1 MKLKKIKIEDLQVG
15 MFIVNMGRSWFKHPF
30 LRNQLRITSLKQIQK
45 FRKYGILEVYID
57 PEKGLDVP
65 YPSLDSPSPTQTPKE
80 PPPRMSPGQRPI
92 APSVHP
98 EEGPSDQISPTE
110 SDLVARE
117 AAELLPPKASGP
129 TPSSAYVA
137 PQGGDVPP
145 EPLEKS
151 ESVIF
156 WENNVANVEQSLAK
170 QQSTAPVLQP
180 IEEKVP
186 FAQEIETALQVQ
198 KEAQTVIRNIMQD
211 IRLGKNIQS
220 DRVKRVVNSMID
232 SILNNPDALASLTRM
247 KGYDEHTFVH
257 SINVCILSL
266 TLARHLSFS
275 RDEMLEIGI
284 GALLHDVGKMKI
296 HPQILKKPESLTAE
310 EWTEVKKHP
319 LYSYEILESSRE
331 IPDESKPVA
340 LQHHERQDGSGYPYG
355 LKGDEISRFG
365 QMAGI
370 IDFYDATTTDQWYR
384 KGLQPHEGIQ
394 KIYERAQTEFNLVLV
409 ERFIQCIGIYPF
421 GTLVLLDTEEIGI
434 VCGINPE
441 KLLRPNVLIIF
452 QNSKTPHPHPF
463 LADLTE
469 RIGDSQWFKR
479 TIVMPLDP
487 GKWNIRLDPY
497 LSMMKRIRNPET
509 GKESLS

>member
-15 MFIVNMGRSWFKHPF
+15 MFIVNMGRSWLKHPF
-30 LRNQLRITSLKQIQK
+30 LRNKLRITSPKQIQK
-45 FRKYGILEVYID
+45 FRKYGIMEVYID
-57 PEKGLDVP
+57 PDKGLDVP
-65 YPSLDSPSPTQTPKE
+65 CPSLDSPSPTQTAEDLSPPE
-80 PPPRMSPGQRPI
+80 PPGQTPI
-92 APSVHP
+92 APSVP
-98 EEGPSDQISPTE
+98 PGEEPADRIPPTEQSPT
-110 SDLVARE
+110 SAR
-117 AAELLPPKASGP
+117 
-129 TPSSAYVA
+129 VA
-137 PQGGDVPP
+137 PQGSDFPP

-151 ESVIF
+151 DSVIF
-156 WENNVANVEQSLAK
+156 WENHVANVEESLAK
-170 QQSTAPVLQP
+170 QQATGPVLQP

-186 FAQEIETALQVQ
+186 FAQEIKTALQVQ

-266 TLARHLSFS
+266 TLARHLSFN

-310 EWTEVKKHP
+310 EWNEIKKHP
-319 LYSYEILESSRE
+319 LYSYEILDASRG
-331 IPDESKPVA
+331 IPDESKPIA

-365 QMAGI
+365 QITGI
-370 IDFYDATTTDQWYR
+370 IDFYDAITTDQWYK

-409 ERFIQCIGIYPF
+409 ERFVQCIGIYPF

-441 KLLRPNVLIIF
+441 KLLRPNVLVIF
-452 QNSKTPHPHPF
+452 QNSKTPYPQPF

-479 TIVMPLDP
+479 TVVMPLDP

-497 LSMMKRIRNPET
+497 LSMMKRTLNRET
-509 GKESLS
+509 GKDTLT

>member
-1 MKLKKIKIEDLQVG
+1 MKLKKIRIQDLQVG
-15 MFIVNMGRSWFKHPF
+15 MFIVNMGRSWFRHPF
-30 LRNQLRITSLKQIQK
+30 LRNKLKITSLKQIQK
-45 FRKYGILEVYID
+45 FKKYGIPEVYID
-57 PEKGLDVP
+57 PEKGLDMP
-65 YPSLDSPSPTQTPKE
+65 YPSLDSPYSAQTPEEPPTQK
-80 PPPRMSPGQRPI
+80 SPGKRPI
-92 APSVHP
+92 APAIP
-98 EEGPSDQISPTE
+98 PGKEPPDRIPPAASDP
-110 SDLVARE
+110 VARE
-117 AAELLPPKASGP
+117 SSDLLPPKTSGP
-129 TPSSAYVA
+129 LATSAYV
-137 PQGGDVPP
+137 PPPSGDVPS

-151 ESVIF
+151 DSVIF
-156 WENNVANVEQSLAK
+156 WENNAANVEQSLAK
-170 QQSTAPVLQP
+170 QKATAPAPPP

-186 FAQEIETALQVQ
+186 FVQEIETALQVQ

-266 TLARHLSFS
+266 TLARHMNFD

-284 GALLHDVGKMKI
+284 GALLHDVGKMRI

-310 EWTEVKKHP
+310 EWVEVKKHP
-319 LYSYEILESSRE
+319 LYSYEILESSKE

-355 LKGDEISRFG
+355 LKGNEISRFG
-365 QMAGI
+365 QVVGI
-370 IDFYDATTTDQWYR
+370 IDFYDAITTDQWYK

-394 KIYERAQTEFNLVLV
+394 QIYEKAHTEFNLVLV

-434 VCGINPE
+434 VCGVNPE
-441 KLLRPNVLIIF
+441 KLLRPNVLVIF
-452 QNSKTPHPHPF
+452 QNSKTPHLQPF

-497 LSMMKRIRNPET
+497 LSMMKRTINQEV
-509 GKESLS
+509 GKDSLS